1 MSEQNPFERK
11 ERPIPAAWTKNPFQA
26 PTAHVEDTRTGGDGS
41 LAGEPNRLA
50 AGQGSSW
57 WSGGWG
63 LFRESTGLWIGIS
76 VALFVIIMLFNLI
89 PVIGPFAS
97 YIFMPVIGGGLI
109 LGCRSLEN
117 GEGLSFAHLFAGFQ
131 KNFGQLALV
140 GLLYMVGI
148 IVIVLLAFIL
158 GFGGGIGAAMLGGD
172 VGAGV
177 SVSSIMLGGLLG
189 LALGIPLAMAI
200 WFAPALV
207 MLNELTAIPAM
218 KLSFQGCWRN
228 MLPFLLYGI
237 IGFVL
242 AIVATIPLA
251 LGWLALAPTMICA
264 SYVSYREIFLA
275 EG

>member
-11 ERPIPAAWTKNPFQA
+11 ERPIPAAWTKNPFLA
-26 PTAHVEDTRTGGDGS
+26 PTTHVEDARTGGDGS
-41 LAGEPNRLA
+41 LAGEPNRVA
-50 AGQGSSW
+50 AGQGSAW

-63 LFRESTGLWIGIS
+63 VFREATGLWIGIA
-76 VALFVIIMLFNLI
+76 VVLFISIMLLNLI
-89 PVIGPFAS
+89 PVVGPFSS
-97 YIFMPVIGGGLI
+97 YILMPIIGGGLM
-109 LGCRSLEN
+109 LGCRSLET
-117 GEGLSFAHLFAGFQ
+117 GQGLSFAHLFLGFK
-131 KNFGQLALV
+131 KNTGQLALV

-172 VGAGV
+172 VGSGV
-177 SVSSIMLGGLLG
+177 SASSIMLGGLLG

-200 WFAPALV
+200 WFAPALIV
-207 MLNELTAIPAM
+207 LNELTAIPAM
-218 KLSFQGCWRN
+218 KLSFQGCLRN

-242 AIVATIPLA
+242 AIVASIPLA
-251 LGWLALAPTMICA
+251 LGWLALTPTMIC
-264 SYVSYREIFLA
+264 SGYVSYRDIFLA